1 MDLSG
6 FPSAEVEFDRNA
18 QLVGT
23 ADGVRALAADPAITD
38 LLVLSHG
45 WNNDHLTARILYGAI
60 AGSLRAVIDP
70 APMPPGR
77 RIALAGVLWPSR
89 KFLQFETGDGGAAAA
104 GSPVGTDDVMDRL
117 ELLRELFP
125 EEKVTIDV
133 AAGLVPALTDRAT
146 ARTAFVAGLL
156 SLVTAGA
163 EDREDASAQL
173 FALPGVTLLDRL
185 AKPVFEPG
193 KPAAG
198 GGAAGFGGLAG
209 GILGGAKNLLDYLSY
224 YEMKARAGV
233 IGEQGLS
240 PLLSELARPG
250 LRIHLVGHSF
260 GGRLVS
266 AAAKPL
272 PAGSLATMTLLQAA
286 FSHYGFSNDWKD
298 DAGPQSGA
306 FREVLDSRAVSG
318 PILIT
323 HTANDLAVG
332 VAYAIASRIAGQVA
346 AGIGDASSIY
356 GGIGRNGAQKTPE
369 AVFAEL
375 LPVGGRYDWRPQVP
389 HNLGADRFVHGHT
402 DVAGREIAHAVL
414 SAMATT

>member
-6 FPSAEVEFDRNA
+6 FPTAEAEFDRGG
-18 QLVGT
+18 QTVGGT
-23 ADGVRALAADPAITD
+23 DTVRALAADPAITD

-60 AGSLRAVIDP
+60 AGSLRAVVDGM
-70 APMPPGR
+70 PMPAGR
-77 RIALAGVLWPSR
+77 RIALACVLWPSR
-89 KFLQFETGDGGAAAA
+89 KFAQFETGDGGAAAA
-104 GSPVGTDDVMDRL
+104 GSPVATSDIADGLD
-117 ELLRELFP
+117 ELRALFP

-156 SLVTAGA
+156 SLVTGGA

-185 AKPVFEPG
+185 AKPVFAPG
-193 KPAAG
+193 KPALT
-198 GGAAGFGGLAG
+198 GGAAGFGGLVG
-209 GILGGAKNLLDYLSY
+209 GVLGGAKHLLDYLSY

-233 IGEQGLS
+233 IGEQGLA
-240 PLLSELARPG
+240 PLLHELARPG
-250 LRIHLVGHSF
+250 LRIHLAGHSF
-260 GGRLVS
+260 GGRLVT
-266 AAAKPL
+266 AAAKAS

-286 FSHYGFSNDWKD
+286 FSHYGFSNDWND
-298 DAGPQSGA
+298 DAGPQTGA
-306 FREVLDSRAVSG
+306 FRSVVDSQAVSG

-346 AGIGDASSIY
+346 AGIGDASSVY

-369 AVFAEL
+369 AVTAEL
-375 LPVGGRYDWRPQVP
+375 LEVGGRYDWRPRVP
-389 HNLGADRFVHGHT
+389 HNLRADRFVHGHS
-402 DVAGREIAHAVL
+402 DVAGREIAHALL